1 MKRKLLALLLAL
13 SLSLPYASFAA
24 RDGDGM
30 EYVSASE
37 GFYGSLRALFTSNG
51 GKSDTNS
58 ELKSEFSRLGIRGTH
73 DLGNG
78 LTGLYRYEWEVKPN
92 DGDTGNT
99 RIHYVGL
106 KGAFGELKAGSH
118 WKRDYFWVL
127 SPTSAAQSGS
137 GNFHP
142 YFHGRVSNSLEY
154 TSPRLSGFQGAL
166 RVQMN
171 GGTDNRN
178 LGMNTMT
185 ENETGENIDE
195 WALAAKYGVRGFT
208 VAGLYEVRPGAANKG
223 GNDRRESTMSDK
235 EDIKFWA
242 LRGGYGQD
250 NWDVNAWYGER
261 NDSDWTADGDD
272 TKALSL
278 SGEVDIGK
286 VGLVFVHEYVKR
298 GSGEGF
304 KRSGEGGKGNTD
316 RASVLNVNYKFTK
329 KSRVWLSYIVNDYDS
344 SSNKPDELQLGMRM
358 DF

>member
-13 SLSLPYASFAA
+13 SLSLPQASFAA

-37 GFYGSLRALFTSNG
+37 GFYGSLRALFTSNNG
-51 GKSDTNS
+51 DPNTNS

-78 LTGLYRYEWEVKPN
+78 LTGLYRYEWEVKPD
-92 DGDTGNT
+92 DGDAGNT

-154 TSPRLSGFQGAL
+154 TSPRLSGFQGAM

-171 GGTDNRN
+171 GGADADS
-178 LGMNTMT
+178 
-185 ENETGENIDE
+185 ENIDE
-195 WALAAKYGVRGFT
+195 WALSAKYAVRGFT
-208 VAGLYEVRPGAANKG
+208 VAGVYETKPDGYRSEGK
-223 GNDRRESTMSDK
+223 DE
-235 EDIKFWA
+235 KFWA
-242 LRGGYGQD
+242 LRGGYGRD
-250 NWDVNAWYGER
+250 NWEVNGWYGKL
-261 NDSDWTADGDD
+261 NDSDKDPANDD
-272 TKALSL
+272 TTVVSL
-278 SGEVDIGK
+278 SGEIDIGK
-286 VGLVFVHEYVKR
+286 VGIVLVHEKA
-298 GSGEGF
+298 EL
-304 KRSGEGGKGNTD
+304 GGGGPYRKIAKGTKGDTD

-344 SSNKPDELQLGMRM
+344 SDKPDELQLGMRM

>member
-1 MKRKLLALLLAL
+1 MKRKILALLLAL
-13 SLSLPYASFAA
+13 SLSLPHASFAA

-37 GFYGSLRALFTSNG
+37 GFYGSLRALFTSNNG
-51 GKSDTNS
+51 DPDTNS

-78 LTGLYRYEWEVKPN
+78 LTGLYRYEWQVDPDDSSSN
-92 DGDTGNT
+92 DNKT

-154 TSPRLSGFQGAL
+154 TSPRLSGFQGAM

-171 GGTDNRN
+171 GGPDS
-178 LGMNTMT
+178 GDDAS
-185 ENETGENIDE
+185 ENIDE

-208 VAGLYEVRPGAANKG
+208 VAGLHETKPDSYDNGKDE
-223 GNDRRESTMSDK
+223 
-235 EDIKFWA
+235 KFWA
-242 LRGGYGQD
+242 LRGGYGQN
-250 NWDVNAWYGER
+250 NWEVNAWYGEL
-261 NDSDWTADGDD
+261 NDSDKDPANDD
-272 TKALSL
+272 TMVVSL
-278 SGEVDIGK
+278 SGEIDIGK
-286 VGLVFVHEYVKR
+286 VGIVLVHEKAKLGGGGPYKKIAKGVK
-298 GSGEGF
+298 GD
-304 KRSGEGGKGNTD
+304 TD

-344 SSNKPDELQLGMRM
+344 SNKPDELQLGMRM

>member
-1 MKRKLLALLLAL
+1 MKQKLLVLTLAL
-13 SLSLPYASFAA
+13 SLSLPHASFAA

-37 GFYGSLRALFTSNG
+37 GFYGSLRALFTSNDS
-51 GKSDTNS
+51 KLDTNS
-58 ELKSEFSRLGIRGTH
+58 ELTSEFSRLGIRGSH

-78 LTGLYRYEWEVKPN
+78 LTGLYRYEWEVKPD
-92 DGDTGNT
+92 DGDAGNT

-154 TSPRLSGFQGAL
+154 TSPRLNGFQGAM

-178 LGMNTMT
+178 LGPGDGNT
-185 ENETGENIDE
+185 ETGENIDE

-223 GNDRRESTMSDK
+223 GNNRRAGDTNDR

-250 NWDVNAWYGER
+250 NWEVNAWYGER
-261 NDSDWTADGDD
+261 NDSDWTAGGDD
-272 TKALSL
+272 TKAVSL
-278 SGEVDIGK
+278 SGEIDIGK
-286 VGLVFVHEYVKR
+286 VGLVLVHEYVER
-298 GSGEGF
+298 GSAERF
-304 KRSGEGGKGNTD
+304 KNSRVGGKGNTD

-344 SSNKPDELQLGMRM
+344 SNKPDELQLGMRM